1 MSLKVR
7 PHSIELFDTLRMV
20 PSLIGENAVTVISD
34 YISSQFTNEGG
45 FRNRAGKCDQYY
57 TMFGLTCAEALGVH
71 VDISLVRRYLRR
83 FNSAELD
90 LVHLVCWSKSQ
101 LIIKMSESLL
111 PYRLLAVLYSLGFGP
126 KQDVSPERFIAQDG
140 GFCEDDNSVKSHPY
154 AIFMGVNLYQ
164 DCGLR
169 MPDVGRAVLAL
180 EGCRTEHGAFH
191 NPGGGGRGML
201 LSTCA
206 AILALRQLTGKV
218 DTPALKWLSGQQGET
233 GGFHASPDSPMPD
246 LLSTGVALY
255 TLKIC
260 GYPLDSMSNKAK
272 EFIID
277 HWHDNGGFTGTLVDD
292 CTDCE
297 YTFYALM
304 ALGALADD

>member
-1 MSLKVR
+1 MFSKVR
-7 PHSIELFDTLRMV
+7 PHSIELFDTLRRA
-20 PSLIGENAVTVISD
+20 PSLIGESAVIIISD
-34 YISSQFTNEGG
+34 YISSQFTAEGG

-57 TMFGLTCAEALGVH
+57 TMFGLACAEALGVY
-71 VDISLVRRYLRR
+71 VDLNLVRSYLSR
-83 FNSAELD
+83 FNPEELD
-90 LVHLVCWSKSQ
+90 LVHLVCWSKSK
-101 LIIKMSESLL
+101 LIIKMSENIL
-111 PYRLLAVLYSLGFGP
+111 PYRLLAMLHNLGFRT
-126 KQDVSPERFIAQDG
+126 KLDVRPDRFRASDG
-140 GFCEDDNSVKSHPY
+140 GFHENDNSGISHPY

-169 MPDVGRAVLAL
+169 MPDIVKAVAAL
-180 EGCRTEHGAFH
+180 EKCRTGQGAFH

-201 LSTCA
+201 LSSCA
-206 AILALRQLTGKV
+206 AILALRQLTGKA
-218 DTPALKWLSGQQGET
+218 DSPALQWLSGQQGET

-260 GYPLDSMSNKAK
+260 GHSLDSMSDKAK
-272 EFIID
+272 NFIID
-277 HWHDNGGFTGTLVDD
+277 HWHENGGFTGTLVDE

>member
-1 MSLKVR
+1 MFSGIR
-7 PHSIELFDTLRMV
+7 PHSIELFDTLRKA
-20 PSLIGENAVTVISD
+20 PSLIGESAAIIISD
-34 YISSQFTNEGG
+34 YIFSQFTADGG

-71 VDISLVRRYLRR
+71 VDIGLVSRYLSR
-83 FNSAELD
+83 FIPAELD
-90 LVHLVCWSKSQ
+90 LVHLVCWSKSK
-101 LIIKMSESLL
+101 LIIKLSESIM
-111 PYRLLAVLYSLGFGP
+111 PYNLLAVLYCLGF
-126 KQDVSPERFIAQDG
+126 KTRVDVGPERFRAPDG
-140 GFCEDDNSVKSHPY
+140 GFCEDVNSGKSHPY

-164 DCGLR
+164 DCGLQ
-169 MPDVGRAVLAL
+169 MPEVGKAVIAL
-180 EGCRTEHGAFH
+180 ENCRTEQGAYH

-206 AILALRQLTGKV
+206 AVLALRQLTGKV
-218 DTPALKWLSGQQGET
+218 DAAALQWLSGQQGDT

-260 GYPLDSMSNKAK
+260 GYPLNLMSDKAK
-272 EFIID
+272 NFIID
-277 HWHDNGGFTGTLVDD
+277 HWHENGGFTGALVDE